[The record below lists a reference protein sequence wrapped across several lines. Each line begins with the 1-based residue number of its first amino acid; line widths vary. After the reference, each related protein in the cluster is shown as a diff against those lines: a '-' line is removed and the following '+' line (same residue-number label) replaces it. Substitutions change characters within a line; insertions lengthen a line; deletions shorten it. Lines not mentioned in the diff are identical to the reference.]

1 MNFKINNKNNFK
13 IMLIPDLHIESLQI
27 ENKKTQH
34 KFYLP
39 NNIFEDTCLI
49 DIRSKYNK
57 YLFKIDI
64 KDFKTEIKYNE
75 DNINID
81 FLNFRDKET
90 NSYIK
95 YDNNNIIKM
104 YTDDKK
110 AICYISDKNMN
121 WYLIKMDS
129 DSGNGTI
136 TCITEKI
143 QDEKDV
149 IENVEEEPNT
159 ELEKNNNE
167 NIQYDIEYDIES
179 ID

>member
-39 NNIFEDTCLI
+39 NNIFEGTCLI

-81 FLNFRDKET
+81 FLKFHDKET

-95 YDNNNIIKM
+95 YDNNNMIKY
-104 YTDDKK
+104 YTDDKKDEK
-110 AICYISDKNMN
+110 AICYISDEKNN
-121 WYLIKMDS
+121 WYLVKMDR
-129 DSGNGTI
+129 DRWKWNYNMYYR
-136 TCITEKI
+136 K
-143 QDEKDV
+143 K
-149 IENVEEEPNT
+149 
-159 ELEKNNNE
+159 KR
-167 NIQYDIEYDIES
+167 
-179 ID
+179 

>member
-1 MNFKINNKNNFK
+1 MF
-13 IMLIPDLHIESLQI
+13 IPDLHIESLQI
-27 ENKKTQH
+27 KMKKTQY

-39 NNIFEDTCLI
+39 NDIFEDTCLV

-57 YLFKIDI
+57 YLFKIDV
-64 KDFKTEIKYNE
+64 KDFKTEINYNE

-81 FLNFRDKET
+81 PLIFYDEKT

-95 YDNNNIIKM
+95 YDNNNTTKI

-110 AICYISDKNMN
+110 DICYISDKNMN
-121 WYLIKMDS
+121 WYIIKKDR
-129 DSGNGTI
+129 DNENGII

-143 QDEKDV
+143 QDEKDF
-149 IENVEEEPNT
+149 IENKEEEKHDT
-159 ELEKNNNE
+159 EMEIINNE
-167 NIQYDIEYDIES
+167 NIQHNIKYNIES